1 MLRIG
6 KTVENQNL
14 LDLVDF
20 AGAIEEGF
28 GIAPRNSLFGQTAGA
43 GANALLNVP
52 QGVQHA
58 VFKLFSKPT
67 LNKQEAIK
75 AMREYLEEYI
85 TKKGVITPSQVIKEV
100 SESVNQNISDD
111 LISEAKKYK
120 SAEEFVK
127 AQTDPLFEFKT
138 GVGIKDEFIA
148 RGTVKEAI
156 NDIGGIKNVERG
168 FMDKNKL
175 EVTENINTSSQRYR
189 QVLDEV
195 KKGERTPIIANEYG
209 EVLDGHH
216 RLKAYEEIGLK
227 EIPVVAPKGT
237 PEIKVN
243 SKSQLTDIWNKA
255 NKL

>member
-1 MLRIG
+1 M
-6 KTVENQNL
+6 
-14 LDLVDF
+14 
-20 AGAIEEGF
+20 
-28 GIAPRNSLFGQTAGA
+28 
-43 GANALLNVP
+43 
-52 QGVQHA
+52 
-58 VFKLFSKPT
+58 
-67 LNKQEAIK
+67 
-75 AMREYLEEYI
+75 
-85 TKKGVITPSQVIKEV
+85 
-100 SESVNQNISDD
+100 
-111 LISEAKKYK
+111 
-120 SAEEFVK
+120 K

>member
-1 MLRIG
+1 
-6 KTVENQNL
+6 
-14 LDLVDF
+14 
-20 AGAIEEGF
+20 
-28 GIAPRNSLFGQTAGA
+28 
-43 GANALLNVP
+43 
-52 QGVQHA
+52 
-58 VFKLFSKPT
+58 
-67 LNKQEAIK
+67 
-75 AMREYLEEYI
+75 
-85 TKKGVITPSQVIKEV
+85 
-100 SESVNQNISDD
+100 
-111 LISEAKKYK
+111 
-120 SAEEFVK
+120 
-127 AQTDPLFEFKT
+127 
-138 GVGIKDEFIA
+138 
-148 RGTVKEAI
+148 
-156 NDIGGIKNVERG
+156 
-168 FMDKNKL
+168 MDKNKL